1 MGKWNIINEILF
13 SRYIFMVS
21 SQINNLITNIRNIY
35 KKYSKLIKMLGYEN
49 EIISLYDR
57 EIKF

>member
-1 MGKWNIINEILF
+1 
-13 SRYIFMVS
+13 MVS